1 MSIRTDMALERRE
14 SLENL
19 KKIDGIGFECV
30 KKDFLTISRI
40 EVLTPDAAS
49 LMGKPCGKYITIDL
63 DIDHLRS
70 NDDLLL
76 QLSHT
81 IAKELRPLLP
91 PEGLVLMVGL
101 GNRFITSDALGPLT
115 LDRIIVTRHL
125 QAAFPDL
132 FASLHPTAALSPG
145 VMGKTGLEA
154 FELVRSTC
162 RATSPSAVIAVD
174 ALAAASL
181 KRLGGSFQISTGGI
195 IPGEGAGNHRH
206 AIDRNL
212 LGIPVISLGVP
223 TVTEARTLAHSLLG
237 HESEN
242 DIIENG
248 SFLVSPSD
256 IDLLISRCS
265 KALAYGINLALHGD
279 LSVAEMEQ
287 LIS

>member
-19 KKIDGIGFECV
+19 EKTDGIDFECD

-40 EVLTPDAAS
+40 EVRTPDAAQA
-49 LMGKPCGKYITIDL
+49 MRKPCGKYITIDL
-63 DIDHLRS
+63 DIDHLRR
-70 NDDLLL
+70 DDDVLLDI
-76 QLSHT
+76 SHT

-91 PEGLVLMVGL
+91 PEGLVLVVGL

-115 LDRIIVTRHL
+115 LDRLIVTRHL
-125 QAAFPDL
+125 HAAFPSL
-132 FASLHPTAALSPG
+132 FASLRSTAALAPG

-162 RATSPSAVIAVD
+162 REISPSAVIAVD

-181 KRLGGSFQISTGGI
+181 KRLGGSFQISTAGI
-195 IPGEGAGNHRH
+195 IPGEGAGNRRH
-206 AIDRNL
+206 AIDRDM
-212 LGIPVISLGVP
+212 LGVSVISLGVP
-223 TVTEARTLAHSLLG
+223 TVTEAGTLAHSLLG
-237 HESEN
+237 REPEN
-242 DIIENG
+242 DFIENG

-279 LSVAEMEQ
+279 LSAAEMEQ